1 MTGITI
7 YGREACAQCKATVRK
22 AEQLGLAVT
31 YVDLDQDEDTACR
44 LHTEGYRSLPV
55 VFVGDQHWVGFRP
68 DLLDK
73 VIDHG

>member
-1 MTGITI
+1 MSEITI
-7 YGREACAQCKATVRK
+7 YGREACAQCKATLRK
-22 AEQLGLAVT
+22 AEQLGLTVH

-44 LHTEGYRSLPV
+44 LHNEGFRSLPV
-55 VFVGDQHWVGFRP
+55 VFIGDQHWAGFRP